1 MRKDFIKLQ
10 GIWKLST
17 AWKVLQCFCTS
28 RDFGLSDTMEDTT
41 FLWKTG
47 QNFAVTLK
55 IYLCRDGKKKK
66 ACSDIPVYI
75 Y

>member
-17 AWKVLQCFCTS
+17 AWKVLQSFSTS
-28 RDFGLSDTMEDTT
+28 RDFGLSDTMEDITS
-41 FLWKTG
+41 LWKTG

-55 IYLCRDGKKKK
+55 IYLCGYGKKK
-66 ACSDIPVYI
+66 SL
-75 Y
+75 